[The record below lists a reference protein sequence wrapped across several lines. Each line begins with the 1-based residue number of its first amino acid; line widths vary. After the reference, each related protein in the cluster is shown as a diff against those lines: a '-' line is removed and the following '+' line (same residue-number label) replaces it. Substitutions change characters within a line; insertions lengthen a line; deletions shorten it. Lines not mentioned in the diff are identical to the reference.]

1 MAFEQSRFLG
11 ISPRTILLALVAG
24 GVVVGLFFI
33 PETVKY
39 LFDPKAKPLKERI
52 AFAPKQP
59 AQAAKRSPDVSNG
72 RAALAPEALRS
83 LNSDM
88 QPKDKVAEPKKPT
101 PNKVARKVADN
112 DDAKPQGGLF
122 SDWNF
127 KVRARDSGDAPR
139 GVPDDLNIDR
149 ISSKEAAAF
158 FKASQGA
165 MVKFLKSEPSLDQ
178 GASEAV
184 APFIREAA
192 AVASGSLLKGEKVD
206 ESVARLRSAHIA
218 TLKGLKSAGG
228 DRGVLMRWLQI
239 PAVQFIDQQGGGN
252 IGRRLRSSFAP
263 ALYLTD
269 LNVRQTRR
277 VRWSGDA
284 RLPTTANFELSVR
297 GTDISRLVVYSN
309 GKVVRSVN
317 NLRRGQNQQRPLRF
331 NGDAYG
337 VWTVVAHDSFGAKPF
352 SKSYS
357 FYPRAS
363 VFRQSRNGE
372 YEIGFLPGSARNSL
386 DKFFFIGE
394 SGRGSARDGM
404 ISRF

>member
-1 MAFEQSRFLG
+1 
-11 ISPRTILLALVAG
+11 
-24 GVVVGLFFI
+24 
-33 PETVKY
+33 
-39 LFDPKAKPLKERI
+39 
-52 AFAPKQP
+52 
-59 AQAAKRSPDVSNG
+59 
-72 RAALAPEALRS
+72 
-83 LNSDM
+83 M
-88 QPKDKVAEPKKPT
+88 QPKDKLAIEPKKPT
-101 PNKVARKVADN
+101 PTKVSSKKVADS
-112 DDAKPQGGLF
+112 DDGKAQGGLF

-127 KVRARDSGDAPR
+127 KVRARDSGEAPR
-139 GVPDDLNIDR
+139 GVPADLNIDR

-165 MVKFLKSEPSLDQ
+165 MLKFGRSEPSLDQ
-178 GASEAV
+178 NAAEAI
-184 APFIREAA
+184 APFLKEAS
-192 AVASGSLLKGEKVD
+192 AVASGSLLKGEKVE

-218 TLKGLKSAGG
+218 TLKGLKGAGA
-228 DRGVLMRWLQI
+228 DRGVLIRWLQI

-252 IGRRLRSSFAP
+252 IGRRLRASFAP
-263 ALYLTD
+263 GMYLTD

-284 RLPTTANFELSVR
+284 RIPTTASFELAVR

-309 GKVVRSVN
+309 GKMVRSVA
-317 NLRRGQNQQRPLRF
+317 NLRRGHNQQRPLRF

-372 YEIGFLPGSARNSL
+372 YEIGFLPGSAPNSL

-394 SGRGSARDGM
+394 SGRGSSRDGM